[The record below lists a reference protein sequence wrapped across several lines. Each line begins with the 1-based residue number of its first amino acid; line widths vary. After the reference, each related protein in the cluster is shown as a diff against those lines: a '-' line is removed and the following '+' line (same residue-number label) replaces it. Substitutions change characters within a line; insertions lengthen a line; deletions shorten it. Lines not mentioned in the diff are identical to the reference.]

1 MLLTKGGLITSVQAL
16 STDWLDS
23 SKTKHSTTRLLSNL
37 KLVSLIWTVASAKQ
51 RLLFDVFLLCHELQK
66 YCKVKNQW
74 KLLVFMAIGLLPWWF
89 DWFVTVDSCFN
100 YDCLVSLCVHAW
112 LSSVTSCLIR
122 WTHVWLYCM
131 NWGPIV
137 GKEVAIFF
145 IFPYKILT
153 VVLNGTEMA
162 ELAVSIYKY

>member
-1 MLLTKGGLITSVQAL
+1 
-16 STDWLDS
+16 
-23 SKTKHSTTRLLSNL
+23 
-37 KLVSLIWTVASAKQ
+37 
-51 RLLFDVFLLCHELQK
+51 
-66 YCKVKNQW
+66 
-74 KLLVFMAIGLLPWWF
+74 
-89 DWFVTVDSCFN
+89 
-100 YDCLVSLCVHAW
+100 
-112 LSSVTSCLIR
+112 
-122 WTHVWLYCM
+122 M